1 MTIALARN
9 RKFSGARYA
18 IIGELSRYAEWVQ
31 SLELPSDDNTVSI
44 SGQTV
49 EITFREREDDST
61 AILTVSTTES
71 QITITDAD
79 TLSIS
84 VDYAVMAALTLQE
97 YFVDL
102 RSSVGGV
109 LTHWGHGLVPVR
121 QNPAASS

>member
-1 MTIALARN
+1 MSIALARQK
-9 RKFSGARYA
+9 KFSGARYS

-31 SLELPSDDNTVSI
+31 TLELPADDNTVSI

-49 EITFREREDDST
+49 EITFREREDDTS
-61 AILTVSTTES
+61 AILTVSTTDS

-84 VDYAVMAALTLQE
+84 VDYTVISALVLDE
-97 YFVDL
+97 YVVDL

-109 LTHWGHGLVPVR
+109 ITHWGHGIVPVR